1 MDGSRRGIARMWVR
15 IDGSWQARAHLHRKS
30 NETSCTRLFGHAKMQ
45 NRMAAATWNAK
56 VGGTVVGNPLPK
68 RAGQRCVPNARRD
81 EPTRADNDGVV
92 ARADS
97 SSGISIAKRWS
108 RATKKVVVCA
118 TSGNGSGESV
128 KERVQTVGWATLA
141 AVALTLAPTSA
152 EAGIQYEKKP
162 VAKTAEETSASFP
175 LLATGATVVAG
186 APIAALVAGGFL
198 NRKAPKT
205 KGTQKIRA
213 RANAPVSK
221 PKATTPPKTKI
232 TAPSLPVSLPGTVKK
247 TVTPSASS
255 PVKSKVSSKPASR
268 PAAPKAKA
276 AAVGEGGNK
285 FVEFFLSQAGVGT
298 AVLAAIVVGT
308 KLASDVSVPA
318 IQAPSPPPT
327 KPETPAKSKPEAP
340 PAKKLKEA
348 PSVAEAAPVP
358 KVEAPKKVEETAK
371 PAKAEAEKAAKVVV
385 KEVEKKT
392 EEAVKV
398 AAPAEQAAKKVD
410 EKKVPAPARK
420 TAAPAPAKPS
430 SSKLTAEEAAARKA
444 AKKEANDS
452 RKAPATAL
460 LALTAGIGGFAF
472 YINKSASEEGSAVAA
487 APASPP
493 PSSSPD
499 EVPGDDAPI
508 PVRVEDRK
516 KWIAAWRK
524 RTSA

>member
-1 MDGSRRGIARMWVR
+1 M
-15 IDGSWQARAHLHRKS
+15 
-30 NETSCTRLFGHAKMQ
+30 
-45 NRMAAATWNAK
+45 
-56 VGGTVVGNPLPK
+56 
-68 RAGQRCVPNARRD
+68 
-81 EPTRADNDGVV
+81 
-92 ARADS
+92 
-97 SSGISIAKRWS
+97 
-108 RATKKVVVCA
+108 
-118 TSGNGSGESV
+118 
-128 KERVQTVGWATLA
+128 QTVGWATLA

-152 EAGIQYEKKP
+152 EAGIQYDKKP
-162 VAKTAEETSASFP
+162 IAKTAEETSASFP

-198 NRKAPKT
+198 NRRAPET

-221 PKATTPPKTKI
+221 PKSTSPPKSKI
-232 TAPSLPVSLPGTVKK
+232 SPPSLPVSLPGTVKK
-247 TVTPSASS
+247 TVTPAASS
-255 PVKSKVSSKPASR
+255 PGKSKGSSKAASR
-268 PAAPKAKA
+268 PATPKAKT
-276 AAVGEGGNK
+276 VVKGESGNK

-340 PAKKLKEA
+340 PAKKTKEA
-348 PSVAEAAPVP
+348 PSVTQAAPAP
-358 KVEAPKKVEETAK
+358 KVEAPKKVEEAAKAAK
-371 PAKAEAEKAAKVVV
+371 PAKAEAEKAAKVAV

-398 AAPAEQAAKKVD
+398 AAPAKQAAKEVD
-410 EKKVPAPARK
+410 EKKVPALATK
-420 TAAPAPAKPS
+420 TVAPTPAKPS
-430 SSKLTAEEAAARKA
+430 SSTLTAEEAAARKA
-444 AKKEANDS
+444 AKKEANNS
-452 RKAPATAL
+452 RKAPASAL
-460 LALTAGIGGFAF
+460 LALTAGVGGFAF
-472 YINKSASEEGSAVAA
+472 FINKSAVEEGSAVAT
-487 APASPP
+487 APPSPA

-524 RTSA
+524 RTST